1 MKKKIM
7 MFSLFALGLLVIA
20 PLASA
25 GTPITEQQSIGTGA
39 AVVQQGDTGAGT
51 PAGVFRTAYLIV
63 FALTFTPGAGVQP
76 CQGAEVRV
84 RSLFHSYN
92 GTTDEKGLHLFA
104 VHTSFLRE
112 KAFFVSVKMTIGDHV
127 AKRTA
132 FLHLRSWQ
140 IAYKTFL
147 FLQPAAA

>member
-7 MFSLFALGLLVIA
+7 MVSLLALMLLVVA
-20 PLASA
+20 PVASA
-25 GTPITEQQSIGTGA
+25 GAPITEQSVGTRA
-39 AVVQQGDTGAGT
+39 AIAQQTDTGSGT
-51 PAGVFRTAYLIV
+51 PAGVLRTAYLIV
-63 FALTFTPGAGVQP
+63 FALTFTPGSGVQP
-76 CQGAEVRV
+76 YQGAEIRV

-104 VHTSFLRE
+104 VRTSFLRE
-112 KAFFVSVKMTIGDHV
+112 KAFFVSVKITIGDHV

-147 FLQPAAA
+147 FLQPSAS